1 MLKSFQRKFLS
12 YLCVGQKTF
21 FTIQTYSTG
30 KKNASKGHLEATS
43 IIGHTLL
50 MSLLSP
56 ISSRM
61 GATSTV
67 VSGSSYFRILA
78 GSQRNLRYGSTDVI
92 GTCEVA
98 SKWPPSG
105 LYLHFFDRY
114 CTASCTLIACY
125 FLQFSVLSHSKVYR

>member
-1 MLKSFQRKFLS
+1 MNH
-12 YLCVGQKTF
+12 
-21 FTIQTYSTG
+21 I
-30 KKNASKGHLEATS
+30 S
-43 IIGHTLL
+43 IIEHTLL

-78 GSQRNLRYGSTDVI
+78 GSQRNLRYGNTDVI
-92 GTCEVA
+92 GNCEVA

-105 LYLHFFDRY
+105 RQVAAKWPPSGHQVAFTCIFFDRY
-114 CTASCTLIACY
+114 CMSGGVSDNMLTICFKGGNTE
-125 FLQFSVLSHSKVYR
+125 

>member
-1 MLKSFQRKFLS
+1 MYVCMYVCMYVQYRS
-12 YLCVGQKTF
+12 
-21 FTIQTYSTG
+21 
-30 KKNASKGHLEATS
+30 KNASKGHLEATS

-67 VSGSSYFRILA
+67 ISGSSYFRILA
-78 GSQRNLRYGSTDVI
+78 GSQRNLHYGSTDVI

-98 SKWPPSG
+98 SKWPLLAFFLPV
-105 LYLHFFDRY
+105 LYVCMY
-114 CTASCTLIACY
+114 
-125 FLQFSVLSHSKVYR
+125 V

>member
-1 MLKSFQRKFLS
+1 M
-12 YLCVGQKTF
+12 
-21 FTIQTYSTG
+21 
-30 KKNASKGHLEATS
+30 EATS

-105 LYLHFFDRY
+105 LQMAFTCIFFLPVLYLDLDIVADMSDFVMA
-114 CTASCTLIACY
+114 CCTLHNICLAAEEEIEDMISEGHDDNHDICD
-125 FLQFSVLSHSKVYR
+125 